1 MESDLYEVML
11 ACTEGRL
18 ADTPVSFAPGAAAA
32 TVVLAA
38 DGYPGKYPKGMPI
51 SGLEDAASVP
61 GVTVYHAGTK
71 AAAPPPEA
79 AGTEISVGTGV
90 DGGVVSSGG
99 RVLAVTGMGATFS
112 EALDAAYRGV
122 GVVKFSPCHYR
133 KDIGYR
139 AKAAPLKVGVLAS
152 GRGTA
157 LQAVIDSCAARA
169 TAAASGSEGGTEGV
183 NAEVVLVVT
192 NKKEAPV
199 RERAKKHGIPEIFV
213 SSKVRASCSHCRA
226 PSSWGEYGSMYLR
239 KIFPATPTPRP
250 TPRPL

>member
-11 ACTEGRL
+11 ACTQGRL

-51 SGLEDAASVP
+51 SGLEDAAAVP

-71 AAAPPPEA
+71 AAPAVA
-79 AGTEISVGTGV
+79 AGTEVSVTTTGG
-90 DGGVVSSGG
+90 DGGGVVSSGG
-99 RVLAVTGMGATFS
+99 RVLAVTGMGATFA

-139 AKAAPLKVGVLAS
+139 AKAAPLRVGVLAS

-169 TAAASGSEGGTEGV
+169 AAAAAGAGAAGSEGEKGGI

-213 SSKVRASCSHCRA
+213 SSKVNKESLLYTAGCVYVLPTLMGGRGRVQQ
-226 PSSWGEYGSMYLR
+226 YGS
-239 KIFPATPTPRP
+239 T
-250 TPRPL
+250 